1 MKYFLLGV
9 LCTLAV
15 VNPEVT
21 KAVLARA
28 VDMTNGVYHTA
39 VNNVELKKE

>member
-15 VNPEVT
+15 LNPDAT
-21 KAVLARA
+21 KAVLAKA
-28 VDMTNGVYHTA
+28 VDMTNSAYHSA
-39 VNNVELKKE
+39 VNNIELKKE